1 MNRVVSGSVSV
12 CMGSSQGI
20 MLPQRYGVKSG
31 HHAPATV
38 TAMMA
43 RRSTPRR
50 GAFISIQSKTQAS
63 IQETIA
69 PSKLYSI
76 SVSISQLASE

>member
-1 MNRVVSGSVSV
+1 MVGMKNASCGEWECERV
-12 CMGSSQGI
+12 
-20 MLPQRYGVKSG
+20 YGVKSG

-50 GAFISIQSKTQAS
+50 GAFISIQSKTQVS

-76 SVSISQLASE
+76 SVCLSQLASE